1 MELKHY
7 RRIAAAMTAAM
18 CLFVTG
24 ALAEVISEPFIMEH
38 EVLQAQDPAV
48 YTVRFVDEN
57 GETLSTVTL
66 KPGETLERPQP
77 DPQQPGRVFTGWAL
91 QHEDGS
97 TTPYAFGPMAGPQA
111 EIVLVACY
119 ADSDAKNEP
128 DKNEKPDEPDK
139 SEKPD
144 EPDKNEKPDEPDKS
158 EKPDEP
164 AQDRRP
170 DEPSKVEKPQEPAKD
185 QEAGKPLKPDDGP
198 AKADKPDGPA
208 AQPDDSKQAPQPG
221 AEKGDPLPMPGKAQ
235 EGLACEPVTPGAKRS
250 VRVEASYIAAVDA
263 ETQVTLTAILTG
275 FDSVQVQLQWQ
286 SSVNGIDWRDVPGAK
301 ETSYTYELTE
311 QNREVAWRVVV
322 RVD

>member
-66 KPGETLERPQP
+66 KPGETLEKPQP

-128 DKNEKPDEPDK
+128 AKPA
-139 SEKPD
+139 
-144 EPDKNEKPDEPDKS
+144 EPDKNEKSDEPV
-158 EKPDEP
+158 
-164 AQDRRP
+164 QDIRP
-170 DEPSKVEKPQEPAKD
+170 DEPGKGEKPQEPAKD

-198 AKADKPDGPA
+198 AKAEKPDGPA

-250 VRVEASYIAAVDA
+250 VRVEASYSAAVDA

-275 FDSVQVQLQWQ
+275 FDGVQVQLQWQ

-301 ETSYTYELTE
+301 EMSYTYTLTE

>member
-128 DKNEKPDEPDK
+128 A
-139 SEKPD
+139 KPD
-144 EPDKNEKPDEPDKS
+144 EPDKNEKSDEPV
-158 EKPDEP
+158 
-164 AQDRRP
+164 QDIRP
-170 DEPSKVEKPQEPAKD
+170 DEPGKGEKPQEPAKD

-198 AKADKPDGPA
+198 AKAEKPDGPA

-221 AEKGDPLPMPGKAQ
+221 AEKGDPPPLPGEAP
-235 EGLACEPVTPGAKRS
+235 EGLACEPAAPGAERS

-263 ETQVTLTAILTG
+263 ETEVTLTAILTG
-275 FDSVQVQLQWQ
+275 FDGVQVQLQWQ

>member
-7 RRIAAAMTAAM
+7 RHIAAAMTAAM
-18 CLFVTG
+18 CLFAAG

-128 DKNEKPDEPDK
+128 A
-139 SEKPD
+139 KPD
-144 EPDKNEKPDEPDKS
+144 EPDKNEKSDEPV
-158 EKPDEP
+158 
-164 AQDRRP
+164 QDIRP
-170 DEPSKVEKPQEPAKD
+170 DEPGKGEKPQEPAKD

-198 AKADKPDGPA
+198 AKAEKPDGPA

-221 AEKGDPLPMPGKAQ
+221 AEKGDPPPLPGEAP
-235 EGLACEPVTPGAKRS
+235 EGSLAS
-250 VRVEASYIAAVDA
+250 
-263 ETQVTLTAILTG
+263 L
-275 FDSVQVQLQWQ
+275 
-286 SSVNGIDWRDVPGAK
+286 
-301 ETSYTYELTE
+301 
-311 QNREVAWRVVV
+311 
-322 RVD
+322 

>member
-128 DKNEKPDEPDK
+128 A
-139 SEKPD
+139 KPD
-144 EPDKNEKPDEPDKS
+144 EPDKNEKSDEPV
-158 EKPDEP
+158 
-164 AQDRRP
+164 QDRRP
-170 DEPSKVEKPQEPAKD
+170 DEPGKGEKPQEPAKD

-198 AKADKPDGPA
+198 AKAEKPDGPA

-221 AEKGDPLPMPGKAQ
+221 AEKGDPPPLPGKAQ
-235 EGLACEPVTPGAKRS
+235 EGLACEPAAPGAERS
-250 VRVEASYIAAVDA
+250 VRVEASYIAAVDD
-263 ETQVTLTAILTG
+263 ETEVTLTAILTG
-275 FDSVQVQLQWQ
+275 FDGVQVQLQWQ

>member
-128 DKNEKPDEPDK
+128 A
-139 SEKPD
+139 KPD
-144 EPDKNEKPDEPDKS
+144 EPDKNEKSDEPV
-158 EKPDEP
+158 
-164 AQDRRP
+164 QDIRP
-170 DEPSKVEKPQEPAKD
+170 DEPGKGEKPQEPAKD

-198 AKADKPDGPA
+198 AKAEKPDGPA

-235 EGLACEPVTPGAKRS
+235 EGLACEPAAPGAERS

-275 FDSVQVQLQWQ
+275 FDGVQVQLQWQ

>member
-1 MELKHY
+1 MKHY

-128 DKNEKPDEPDK
+128 A
-139 SEKPD
+139 KPD
-144 EPDKNEKPDEPDKS
+144 EPDKNEKSDEPV
-158 EKPDEP
+158 
-164 AQDRRP
+164 QDIRP
-170 DEPSKVEKPQEPAKD
+170 DEPGKGEKPHEPAKD

-198 AKADKPDGPA
+198 AKAEKPDGPA
-208 AQPDDSKQAPQPG
+208 AQPGESKQAPQPG

-263 ETQVTLTAILTG
+263 ETEVTLSAILTG
-275 FDSVQVQLQWQ
+275 FDGVQVQLQWQ
-286 SSVNGIDWRDVPGAK
+286 SSVNGIDWQDVPGAK
-301 ETSYTYELTE
+301 EMSYTYTLTE

>member
-1 MELKHY
+1 MKHY

-128 DKNEKPDEPDK
+128 A
-139 SEKPD
+139 KPD
-144 EPDKNEKPDEPDKS
+144 EPDKNEKSDEPV
-158 EKPDEP
+158 
-164 AQDRRP
+164 QDRRP
-170 DEPSKVEKPQEPAKD
+170 DEPGKGEKPQEPAKD

-198 AKADKPDGPA
+198 AKAEKPDGPA

-221 AEKGDPLPMPGKAQ
+221 AEKGDPPPLPGKAQ
-235 EGLACEPVTPGAKRS
+235 EGLACEPAAPGAERS
-250 VRVEASYIAAVDA
+250 VRVEASYIAAVDD
-263 ETQVTLTAILTG
+263 ETEVTLTAILTG
-275 FDSVQVQLQWQ
+275 FDGVQVQLQWQ

>member
-1 MELKHY
+1 MKHY

-128 DKNEKPDEPDK
+128 A
-139 SEKPD
+139 KPD
-144 EPDKNEKPDEPDKS
+144 EPDKNEKSDEPV
-158 EKPDEP
+158 
-164 AQDRRP
+164 QDIRP
-170 DEPSKVEKPQEPAKD
+170 DEPGKGEKPQEPAKD

-198 AKADKPDGPA
+198 AKAEKPDGPA
-208 AQPDDSKQAPQPG
+208 AQPGESKQAPQPG

-301 ETSYTYELTE
+301 ETSYTYTLTE

>member
-128 DKNEKPDEPDK
+128 A
-139 SEKPD
+139 KPD
-144 EPDKNEKPDEPDKS
+144 EPDKNEKSDEPV
-158 EKPDEP
+158 
-164 AQDRRP
+164 QDIRP
-170 DEPSKVEKPQEPAKD
+170 DEPGKGEKPQEPAKD

-198 AKADKPDGPA
+198 AKAEKPDGPA
-208 AQPDDSKQAPQPG
+208 AQPGESKQAPQPG

-275 FDSVQVQLQWQ
+275 FDGVQVQLQWQ
-286 SSVNGIDWRDVPGAK
+286 SSVNGIDWQDVPGAK
-301 ETSYTYELTE
+301 EMSYTYTLTE

>member
-128 DKNEKPDEPDK
+128 A
-139 SEKPD
+139 KPD
-144 EPDKNEKPDEPDKS
+144 EPDKNEKSDEPV
-158 EKPDEP
+158 
-164 AQDRRP
+164 QDIRP
-170 DEPSKVEKPQEPAKD
+170 DEPGKGEKPQEPAKD

-198 AKADKPDGPA
+198 AKAEKPDGPA
-208 AQPDDSKQAPQPG
+208 AQPGESKQAPQPG

-263 ETQVTLTAILTG
+263 ETEVTLSAILTG
-275 FDSVQVQLQWQ
+275 FDGVQVQLQWQ

>member
-128 DKNEKPDEPDK
+128 A
-139 SEKPD
+139 KPD
-144 EPDKNEKPDEPDKS
+144 EPDKNEKSDEPV
-158 EKPDEP
+158 
-164 AQDRRP
+164 QDIRP
-170 DEPSKVEKPQEPAKD
+170 DEPGKGEKPHEPAKD

-198 AKADKPDGPA
+198 AKAEKPDGPA
-208 AQPDDSKQAPQPG
+208 AQPGESKQAPQPG

-263 ETQVTLTAILTG
+263 ETEVTLSAILTG
-275 FDSVQVQLQWQ
+275 FDGVQVQLQWQ
-286 SSVNGIDWRDVPGAK
+286 SSVNGIDWQDVPGAK
-301 ETSYTYELTE
+301 EMSYTYTLTE